1 MNGKAR
7 REERKTNFVLAG
19 GQSIKRLTFWPL
31 RAAVVG
37 VVDSSEALAASRRA
51 AGRCCDFLEW
61 RADRMGVEMPDSKL
75 PWIITAR
82 HPAEGGFG
90 GLSEIRRRKILLE
103 LLRRATCVD
112 VEVRSLDGM
121 AEVLHEARSR
131 GVRIIASFHDFKKT
145 PSVAEILKKIRS
157 AKERGADIAKVAT
170 LTSRPADLVKLLEV
184 LEKSPLPLSIMGMG
198 RLGMA
203 SRVLFSSC
211 GSVLNYGWLNSASVS
226 GQWSVHQLRGMLD
239 AMASGKDRR

>member
-7 REERKTNFVLAG
+7 REERKTNFALAG
-19 GQSIKRLTFWPL
+19 GQSIKRMPIWPP

-37 VVDSSEALAASRRA
+37 VVDSPGALAASRRA
-51 AGRCCDFLEW
+51 PGRCCDFLEW
-61 RADRMGVEMPDSKL
+61 RADRMGAEIPDAKF

-90 GLSEIRRRKILLE
+90 GLSEVRRRKILLE
-103 LLRRATCVD
+103 LLRKATCVD
-112 VEVRSLDGM
+112 VEVRSLNGM
-121 AEVLHEARSR
+121 KEVLHQARGQ
-131 GVRIIASFHDFKKT
+131 GVRVIASFHDFKKT
-145 PSVAEILKKIRS
+145 PPAAEILKKIRS
-157 AKERGADIAKVAT
+157 AKESGAEIAKVAT
-170 LTSRPADLVKLLEV
+170 LASRPADLINLLQV

-203 SRVLFSSC
+203 SRVLFSGC
-211 GSVLNYGWLNSASVS
+211 GSVLNYGWLDRASVP
-226 GQWSVHQLRGMLD
+226 GQWSVRQLRGMLD